1 MDVEG
6 LAQGP
11 SSLSVLNLQSQVF
24 GRQPVSRSQVSLF
37 VSCITSI
44 PLQIPL
50 KTKRK
55 KQFMSTIIKNS
66 MQTLEVK
73 STSSH
78 NNCLSQND
86 DATLNSWSQVCRW
99 SCIWLISGTGTLYK
113 NMLVSIGYQNFYFD
127 FLIQTIDRTRIYD
140 WMWENHQTLRANGST
155 TFFLQFMK
163 HFIRFYLYQ
172 IIKS

>member
-6 LAQGP
+6 SAWGL
-11 SSLSVLNLQSQVF
+11 SSLSVLNLHSQVF
-24 GRQPVSRSQVSLF
+24 GRQPVTGQPVCVVHHFNSTANFLWKQ
-37 VSCITSI
+37 
-44 PLQIPL
+44 Q
-50 KTKRK
+50 KK
-55 KQFMSTIIKNS
+55 KQFISTIIKNS
-66 MQTLEVK
+66 MQTVEVK

-78 NNCLSQND
+78 NCLSQND

-99 SCIWLISGTGTLYK
+99 SYIWLISGTGTLYK

-127 FLIQTIDRTRIYD
+127 FVIQTIDRRRIYD

-155 TFFLQFMK
+155 TFFLRFMK
-163 HFIRFYLYQ
+163 HFIRLNLYQ